1 MTCSGIVDHASISG
15 DLEVWLPRLI
25 QLWRKQ
31 AKSQWQDA
39 PDGRL
44 APAEAKSVA
53 AGIQRLSHGLT
64 RGRELAGEFYF
75 SDPVMFGAYLLYFW
89 PVSYVQARLAFAALP
104 NRPTSVLDLG
114 GGAGPLV
121 AAACD
126 CGIRE
131 LRLADRSRKA
141 LQWAE
146 DLFKG
151 MPVRLTSMPWDPI
164 RQSDIPA
171 GGSTYSLISF
181 QHVLNELWQDQ
192 PEAHARRLTLL
203 QNASACLEP
212 EGQLLMLEPALKAT
226 SQATLALRDALIT
239 SGMIPVYPCTHA
251 QPCPAL
257 KADDSCHAEG
267 LWQPPELVHDLLRRA
282 GLHKTWL
289 KMTTLVM
296 KRASKAVRQD
306 LLEVLVVDE
315 PRREKTKKIAVSVC
329 GAQGRIELAL
339 SPREATEEQRF
350 LFKVKPGEILRV
362 PSQLASHDRI
372 ELSSGSKVE
381 RISPSLPLLRILAG

>member
-1 MTCSGIVDHASISG
+1 
-15 DLEVWLPRLI
+15 
-25 QLWRKQ
+25 
-31 AKSQWQDA
+31 
-39 PDGRL
+39 
-44 APAEAKSVA
+44 
-53 AGIQRLSHGLT
+53 
-64 RGRELAGEFYF
+64 LAGEFYF

-89 PVSYVQARLAFAALP
+89 PVSYVQARLALAALP

-114 GGAGPLV
+114 GGAGPLL
-121 AAACD
+121 AAAYD
-126 CGIRE
+126 SGIRE

-146 DLFKG
+146 ELFKE
-151 MPVRLTSMPWDPI
+151 MPVKLTCVPWDPV
-164 RQSDIPA
+164 RQSDVPH
-171 GGSTYSLISF
+171 GGKTYSLISF

-203 QNASACLEP
+203 QRAATCLQT
-212 EGQLLMLEPALKAT
+212 EGQLLILEPALKET

-239 SGMIPVYPCTHA
+239 SGLTPVYPCTHA

-267 LWQPPELVHDLLRRA
+267 LWEPPELVRDLLRRA

-296 KRASKAVRQD
+296 KRASETVRQD
-306 LLEVLVVDE
+306 SQEVLVVDE
-315 PRREKTKKIAVSVC
+315 PRREKTKKIVVSVC
-329 GAQGRIELAL
+329 GAQGRMELAL

-350 LFKVKPGEILRV
+350 LFKVKPGERLRV
-362 PSQLASHDRI
+362 PSQISSHDRI
-372 ELSSGSKVE
+372 ELNSESKLE
-381 RISPSLPLLRILAG
+381 RVSPSAPMLRILAG